1 MRRLKEDRNYFNKSI
16 YIDFSMSP
24 PCILDEGNVNFPPGR
39 GGTSFIE
46 ECYLLLWEIWRVR
59 VPDLHLLFLK
69 CP

>member
-1 MRRLKEDRNYFNKSI
+1 
-16 YIDFSMSP
+16 MSP